1 MMTPGKSFKVV
12 YYFLSKTQELEALNN
27 IVNVSKFLGGK
38 FSKTTSK
45 FKRTKKILMLH
56 VHNDNPIQMHVP
68 HVEMLHHSCE
78 REQ

>member
-1 MMTPGKSFKVV
+1 MTPGKSFNVV
-12 YYFLSKTQELEALNN
+12 YYFLSKTQELEALND

-38 FSKTTSK
+38 FSKTISR
-45 FKRTKKILMLH
+45 FKRTKKTLMVH
-56 VHNDNPIQMHVP
+56 VHIDNPIQMHVP